1 MTLSA
6 SMVKEL
12 RDKSGAGMMD
22 CKKALVETNGKI
34 EDAID
39 WLRKQGLSAV
49 AKKSSRVAAEGLI
62 GICVNGLQGAMIE
75 INSET
80 DFVARNELFQNFVKK
95 CSFLVLKHKSDI
107 HVLKDLPFSDTGRS
121 VDQELSNNI
130 ATIGE
135 NMNIRRAE
143 YLEVSKGVLVSYIHN
158 KVSEH
163 LGKLG
168 VMVAIESQ
176 AEENR
181 LLDVG
186 KQIAMHIAAT
196 SPKSLDIDDLDSDI
210 INREKEVLIEQ
221 AMSSGKPKEIAEKMV
236 QGRLQKFF
244 QEVVLNEQISVIDG
258 ETKIKDV
265 IKKLSNDLGTEVK
278 IKDFKILKLGEGIEV
293 AENDFAAEV
302 ASTAGISN

>member
-1 MTLSA
+1 MNLSA

-12 RDKSGAGMMD
+12 REKSGAGMMD
-22 CKKALVETNGKI
+22 CKKALVETNG
-34 EDAID
+34 DMQNAID

-49 AKKSSRVAAEGLI
+49 AKKSSRIAAEGLI
-62 GICVNGLQGAMIE
+62 GITIKGLKGAIIE

-80 DFVARNELFQNFVKK
+80 DFVARNALFQNFVKT
-95 CSFLVLKHKSDI
+95 CSDLVLTSKSDI
-107 HVLKDLPFSDTGRS
+107 DKLKTLPFPETDRS

-135 NMNIRRAE
+135 NINIRRAD
-143 YLEVSKGVLVSYIHN
+143 YLEVSEGVLVSYIHN
-158 KVSEH
+158 KITDD

-168 VMVAIESQ
+168 VIIAIESKANKSQ
-176 AEENR
+176 
-181 LLDVG
+181 LLDFG

-196 SPKSLDIDDLDSDI
+196 SPKSLNIEDLDNDLVT
-210 INREKEVLIEQ
+210 REKEVLIDQ
-221 AMSSGKPKEIAEKMV
+221 AISSGKPKDIAEKMV

-244 QEVVLNEQISVIDG
+244 QEVVLNEQVSVIDG
-258 ETKIKDV
+258 ENKIKDL
-265 IKKLSNDLGTEVK
+265 IKKISLDLGTEVK

-302 ASTAGISN
+302 AATAGI

>member
-1 MTLSA
+1 MNLSA

-12 RDKSGAGMMD
+12 REKSGAGMMD
-22 CKKALVETNGKI
+22 CKKALVESNGNM

-49 AKKSSRVAAEGLI
+49 AKKSNRVAAEGLI
-62 GICVNGLQGAMIE
+62 GISISEVKGAIVE

-80 DFVARNELFQNFVKK
+80 DFVARNELFQNFVKN
-95 CSFLVLKHKSDI
+95 CSNLVLSNKSDI
-107 HVLKDLPFSDTGRS
+107 NVLKKLPFPDSDRT
-121 VDQELSNNI
+121 VDQELNNNI

-135 NMNIRRAE
+135 NMNIRRVK
-143 YLEVSKGVLVSYIHN
+143 YLEVSEGVVASYIHN
-158 KVSEH
+158 KIAKD

-168 VMVAIESQ
+168 VIVAIESQ
-176 AEENR
+176 AKKSQ

-196 SPKSLDIDDLDSDI
+196 SPKALNIDDLDNDLVK
-210 INREKEVLIEQ
+210 REKEVLIDQ
-221 AMSSGKPKEIAEKMV
+221 AMSTGKPKEIAEKMV

-244 QEVVLNEQISVIDG
+244 QEVVLNEQVSVIDG

-265 IKKLSNDLGTEVK
+265 IKKLSDDLGTEVK

-302 ASTAGISN
+302 AATAGIK

>member
-1 MTLSA
+1 MALSA

-12 RDKSGAGMMD
+12 REKSGAGMMD
-22 CKKALVETNGKI
+22 CKKALVESNGNM

-49 AKKSSRVAAEGLI
+49 AKKSNRVAAEGLI
-62 GICVNGLQGAMIE
+62 GISINEVQGAMVE

-95 CSFLVLKHKSDI
+95 CSNLVLTHKTDI
-107 HVLKDLPFSDTGRS
+107 DALKNLPFPDADRS

-135 NMNIRRAE
+135 NMNIRRVE
-143 YLEVSKGVLVSYIHN
+143 YLEVSEGVIVSYIHN
-158 KVSEH
+158 KITED

-168 VMVAIESQ
+168 VIVAIESQ
-176 AEENR
+176 AQQNK
-181 LLDVG
+181 LLEVG

-196 SPKSLDIDDLDSDI
+196 SPKSLSIEDLDSDLV
-210 INREKEVLIEQ
+210 NREREVLIDQ
-221 AMSSGKPKEIAEKMV
+221 AMSSGKPQEIAEKMV

-244 QEVVLNEQISVIDG
+244 QELVLNEQTSVIDG
-258 ETKIKDV
+258 ETKIKDI
-265 IKKLSNDLGTEVK
+265 IKNLSTDLGTDVQ

-302 ASTAGISN
+302 AATAGIK

>member
-1 MTLSA
+1 M
-6 SMVKEL
+6 
-12 RDKSGAGMMD
+12 
-22 CKKALVETNGKI
+22 

-39 WLRKQGLSAV
+39 WLRKKGLSAV

-62 GICVNGLQGAMIE
+62 GISLNANQGAMVE

-80 DFVARNELFQNFVKK
+80 DFVARNELFQNFVKT
-95 CSFLVLKHKSDI
+95 CSNLVLKHKSNIDA
-107 HVLKDLPFSDTGRS
+107 LKDLPYPDTSRS

-135 NMNIRRAE
+135 NMNIRRVE
-143 YLEVSKGVLVSYIHN
+143 YLEVSEGILVSYIHN
-158 KVSEH
+158 KITED

-168 VMVAIESQ
+168 VIVALESQ
-176 AEENR
+176 AKESQLKN
-181 LLDVG
+181 VG

-196 SPKSLDIDDLDSDI
+196 SPKSLNIDDLDSDLVK
-210 INREKEVLIEQ
+210 RETDVLIDQ

-236 QGRLQKFF
+236 EGRLQKFF

-258 ETKIKDV
+258 ETKIKDI
-265 IKKLSNDLGTEVK
+265 IKKLSNDLGTDVR

-293 AENDFAAEV
+293 EESDFAAEV
-302 ASTAGISN
+302 AATAGLK

>member
-1 MTLSA
+1 MNLSA

-12 RDKSGAGMMD
+12 REKSGAGMMD
-22 CKKALVETNGKI
+22 CKKALVETNGNMQ
-34 EDAID
+34 DAID

-62 GICVNGLQGAMIE
+62 GISINGIQGAMVE

-95 CSFLVLKHKSDI
+95 CSNLVLTYKSDI
-107 HVLKDLPFSDTGRS
+107 DALKDLPFPDTGRS

-143 YLEVSKGVLVSYIHN
+143 YLEVSEGILVSYIHN
-158 KVSEH
+158 KVTED

-176 AEENR
+176 AQEDQ
-181 LLDVG
+181 LLDAG

-196 SPKSLDIDDLDSDI
+196 SPKALDIDDLDD
-210 INREKEVLIEQ
+210 NLVKREREVLIDQ

-265 IKKLSNDLGTEVK
+265 LKKLSNDLGTEVK

-293 AENDFAAEV
+293 VENDFAAEV
-302 ASTAGISN
+302 AATAGIK

>member
-1 MTLSA
+1 MALSA

-12 RDKSGAGMMD
+12 REKSGAGMMD
-22 CKKALVETNGKI
+22 CKKALVQSDGNMEN
-34 EDAID
+34 AID
-39 WLRKQGLSAV
+39 WLRKNGLSAV

-62 GICVNGLQGAMIE
+62 GVSINGCKGAMVE

-95 CSFLVLKHKSDI
+95 CSNLVLLNKSNI
-107 HVLKDLPFSDTGRS
+107 NTLKNLPFPETGRS
-121 VDQELSNNI
+121 VDEELNNNI

-143 YLEVSKGVLVSYIHN
+143 YLEVSEGVLVSYIHN
-158 KVSEH
+158 KITED

-168 VMVAIESQ
+168 VIVAIESQ
-176 AEENR
+176 AKETQ
-181 LLDVG
+181 LLETG

-196 SPKSLDIDDLDSDI
+196 SPKSLNIADLESDLVK
-210 INREKEVLIEQ
+210 REKEVLIDQ

-258 ETKIKDV
+258 ETKIKDI
-265 IKKLSNDLGTEVK
+265 IKKLSNDLGTEVR
-278 IKDFKILKLGEGIEV
+278 IKNFKILKLGEGIEV

-302 ASTAGISN
+302 AATAGIK

>member
-12 RDKSGAGMMD
+12 REKSGAGMMD
-22 CKKALVETNGKI
+22 CKKALVESNGNM

-49 AKKSSRVAAEGLI
+49 AKKSNRVAAEGLI
-62 GICVNGLQGAMIE
+62 GISISEVKGAIVE

-80 DFVARNELFQNFVKK
+80 DFVARNELFQNFVKN
-95 CSFLVLKHKSDI
+95 CSNLVLSNKSDI
-107 HVLKDLPFSDTGRS
+107 NVLKKLPFPDSDRT
-121 VDQELSNNI
+121 VDQELNNNI

-135 NMNIRRAE
+135 NMNIRRVE
-143 YLEVSKGVLVSYIHN
+143 YLEVSEGVVASYIHN
-158 KVSEH
+158 KIAED

-168 VMVAIESQ
+168 VIVAIESQ
-176 AEENR
+176 AKKSQ

-196 SPKSLDIDDLDSDI
+196 SPKALNIDDLDSDLVK
-210 INREKEVLIEQ
+210 REKEVLIDQ
-221 AMSSGKPKEIAEKMV
+221 AMSTGKPKEIAEKMV

-244 QEVVLNEQISVIDG
+244 QEVVLNEQVSVIDG

-265 IKKLSNDLGTEVK
+265 IKKLSDDLGTEVK

-302 ASTAGISN
+302 AATAGIK

>member
-12 RDKSGAGMMD
+12 REKSGAGMMD
-22 CKKALVETNGKI
+22 CKKALVETNGNM
-34 EDAID
+34 ENAID

-49 AKKSSRVAAEGLI
+49 AKKSGRVAAEGLI
-62 GICVNGLQGAMIE
+62 GVSINGAQGAMVE

-95 CSFLVLKHKSDI
+95 CTNLVLTNKSDI
-107 HVLKDLPFSDTGRS
+107 DSLKALPFPDTNRS

-135 NMNIRRAE
+135 NMNIRRTE
-143 YLEVSKGVLVSYIHN
+143 YLEVSEGILVSYIHN
-158 KVSEH
+158 KVTDD

-168 VMVAIESQ
+168 VIVAIESQ
-176 AEENR
+176 AKETE
-181 LLDVG
+181 LLDIG

-196 SPKSLDIDDLDSDI
+196 SPKSLNIEDLDSELI
-210 INREKEVLIEQ
+210 EREREVLIDQ
-221 AMSSGKPKEIAEKMV
+221 ALSSGKPKEIAEKMV

-244 QEVVLNEQISVIDG
+244 QEVVLNEQVSVIDG

-265 IKKLSNDLGTEVK
+265 IKKLSNDVGTEVK
-278 IKDFKILKLGEGIEV
+278 ISDFKILKLGEGIEV

-302 ASTAGISN
+302 AATANKN